1 MPRFFQYWSG
11 AELDAVLDAAGFRVI
26 DGGTGTLPRADWL
39 VRLAERI
46 D

>member
-1 MPRFFQYWSG
+1 MPRFFQYWTG
-11 AELDAVLDAAGFRVI
+11 ADLDAVLDATRFRVI
-26 DGGTGTLPRADWL
+26 DAATETLPRADWL